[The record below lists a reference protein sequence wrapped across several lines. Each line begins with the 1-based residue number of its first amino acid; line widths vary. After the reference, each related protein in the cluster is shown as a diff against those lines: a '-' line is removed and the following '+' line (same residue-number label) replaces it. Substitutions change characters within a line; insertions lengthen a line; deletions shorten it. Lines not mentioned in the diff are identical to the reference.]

1 MKTLY
6 DIQRT
11 NQIRMQAQQN
21 QQREALAKALAAN
34 SHTLFVM
41 NEAEFLELAVNIKRQ
56 QGMQQT
62 EINAWMK
69 QLALQNPALGQL
81 WDRYNERVKLF
92 MSTIPVTADAAALAV
107 LAKDLSKSGNL
118 LTKYQIKTYHGRTYV
133 IVKGYPALR
142 QHLTGTRYL
151 ASHPKVVSM
160 GIGKMDA
167 AKAIKGGFVLSLVLS
182 VGFHAV
188 DQLLNDHKTW
198 HDFVGGVAADVIYA
212 GAASAIA
219 LGFLSIIA
227 GGSATLIVGP
237 LLIVLAVG
245 ALATTLFLL
254 IDEHVQ
260 LGRHISQMLSDA
272 QNQIESDVM
281 RAEMKSKRLKTQWN
295 EDTLTFLHELFAVP
309 KWSLQ

>member
-1 MKTLY
+1 MKTLH

-21 QQREALAKALAAN
+21 QQKEALAKALAAN

-41 NEAEFLELAVNIKRQ
+41 NETEFFELAVNIKRQ
-56 QGMQQT
+56 QGMQQA

-81 WDRYNERVKLF
+81 WERYNERVKMF
-92 MSTIPVTADAAALAV
+92 MSAIPVTADAAALAV

-133 IVKGYPALR
+133 IIKGYPALR

-188 DQLLNDHKTW
+188 DQLLNDQKTW

-272 QNQIESDVM
+272 QNQIESDIM

>member
-1 MKTLY
+1 
-6 DIQRT
+6 
-11 NQIRMQAQQN
+11 
-21 QQREALAKALAAN
+21 
-34 SHTLFVM
+34 M

-188 DQLLNDHKTW
+188 DQLLNDQKTW